1 MATITLDSEL
11 QRAMRDYLMAVNRV
25 QNAEE
30 RGDVGRMSELRRE
43 QAAAA
48 EAYVGALVVRGW
60 RAPTPA
66 TPRTVSLVD

>member
-11 QRAMRDYLMAVNRV
+11 QRTMRDYLTAVNRV

-30 RGDVGRMSELRRE
+30 RGDVGRISELRRE
-43 QAAAA
+43 QALAA

-60 RAPTPA
+60 RAPA
-66 TPRTVSLVD
+66 AALPRTVSLVD

>member
-1 MATITLDSEL
+1 
-11 QRAMRDYLMAVNRV
+11 MAVNRV